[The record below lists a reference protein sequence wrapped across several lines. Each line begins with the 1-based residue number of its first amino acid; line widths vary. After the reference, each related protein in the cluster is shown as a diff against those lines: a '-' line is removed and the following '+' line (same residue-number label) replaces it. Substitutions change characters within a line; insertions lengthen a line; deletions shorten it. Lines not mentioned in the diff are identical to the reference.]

1 MRVSHEGA
9 VSLGR
14 MIIDPQ
20 LAFPD
25 PRLAA
30 AHGLVAVGGDYRPE
44 RLLAAYSSGI
54 FPWPSD
60 ELPFAWFSPDPRM
73 VLPPD
78 RLHVG
83 RSLRKTLRRGRF
95 EVRYDTAFERVVR
108 ACARA
113 PRGDGYG
120 TWLTEPLIDG
130 FIGLYRLGFAHSVE
144 AWRGGRLVGGLYGVA
159 LGAIFCGESMF
170 HHEPD
175 ASKVAFVALTERLRA
190 WRYLLIDCQ
199 VYSDHLAALGAR
211 EWPRT
216 RYLEVLRSALRRPVR
231 RGSWNDADDRT
242 RGRDRDHNR
251 TDAGAPARAAAA
263 EASRA
268 ERGTAR

>member
-1 MRVSHEGA
+1 
-9 VSLGR
+9 

-44 RLLAAYSSGI
+44 RLLAAYASGI

-60 ELPFAWFSPDPRM
+60 ELPYAWFSPDPRM

-95 EVRYDTAFERVVR
+95 EIRYDSAFERVVR

-120 TWLTEPLIDG
+120 TWLTEPLIEG
-130 FIGLYRLGFAHSVE
+130 FLGLYRLGFAHSVE
-144 AWRGGRLVGGLYGVA
+144 AWRDDRLVGGLYGVA

-199 VYSDHLAALGAR
+199 VYSEHLATLGAR
-211 EWPRT
+211 EWPRS
-216 RYLEVLRSALRRPVR
+216 RYLEVLRAALRRPVR
-231 RGSWNDADDRT
+231 RGSWSDT
-242 RGRDRDHNR
+242 
-251 TDAGAPARAAAA
+251 TDAGSAAGRAVSHATGRAGDRADPGAPARATAAV
-263 EASRA
+263 ASRTD
-268 ERGTAR
+268 RGTGR